1 VPRLVHLAPESRRC
15 AIERNGIRA
24 EEAHV
29 WDGERGVKVPRAVYA
44 MPIVPDFSVTYQW
57 LRELRRFHRE
67 RMVAVHFV
75 VPSDEDVMVGRY
87 NKPHERVPLRVAVRR
102 VLAEPA
108 GNELILLRGIRKNE
122 IALVRDLTQLVGWTE
137 VPEPGAAFDCLCA
150 ACVAPG
156 TPDLVLRVRARFE
169 RHVLAARQASDA
181 KGTVR
186 ELARLET
193 PLERA
198 KGRIRPAK
206 LEVFVKAEDRYVRAA
221 ATSLLRYF
229 KWSDVE
235 ALLATRLYD
244 DFASVREAAVESM
257 IVAGGVRR
265 AHAHVAEL
273 SDDLL
278 TGHVVDHLAFTRE
291 VEVAVKLLGEIATT
305 ASDEIAR
312 RVANAAME
320 LLRDD
325 SLTGA
330 MRARLELL
338 RRRAS

>member
-1 VPRLVHLAPESRRC
+1 MPRLVHLAPESRRR
-15 AIERNGIRA
+15 AIERHGIRA

-29 WDGERGVKVPRAVYA
+29 WDGKKGVKVPRAVYA
-44 MPIVPDFSVTYQW
+44 MPILPDFSVTYQW

-75 VPSDEDVMVGRY
+75 VPSDEEVMVGRY
-87 NKPHERVPLRVAVRR
+87 NKPHEKVPLRVAVRR
-102 VLAEPA
+102 VLEEPA

-122 IALVRDLTQLVGWTE
+122 LALVRELTQLVGWTE
-137 VPEPGAAFDCLCA
+137 TPEPGAAFDCLCA
-150 ACVAPG
+150 SCVAPG
-156 TPDLVLRVRARFE
+156 TPDLMRRVRAQFD

-181 KGTVR
+181 KGAVR

-198 KGRIRPAK
+198 KGRIRPDK
-206 LEVFVKAEDRYVRAA
+206 LEVFSRSEDRFVRAT
-221 ATSLLRYF
+221 ATNLLRNF

-235 ALLATRLYD
+235 LLLVARLHD
-244 DFASVREAAVESM
+244 DYGNVREAAVESM
-257 IVAGGVRR
+257 IIAGGVRR
-265 AHAHVAEL
+265 AHAHVARL

-278 TGHVVDHLAFTRE
+278 TGHVVDHLAYARE
-291 VEVAVKLLGEIATT
+291 ADVAVKLLGEIATT

-312 RVANAAME
+312 RVVNAATE

-325 SLTGA
+325 SLTEA
-330 MRARLELL
+330 TRARLSLL
-338 RRRAS
+338 LG